1 MKNLEEH
8 FSSFRRHTIGVDK
21 TLSGP
26 FGTVPLVYA
35 DWIASGRLY
44 DLIEQRMMKIAYP
57 YVANTHSESS
67 ALGASMTHAYHEAQ
81 HRIKAHVNAGSDD
94 VLITTGSGMTGA
106 INKLQRI
113 LGLRIPERAQGICGK
128 GPCIIP
134 ETERPVVFITHME
147 HHSNHTSWLESL
159 ADTVILEPDEHLM
172 VRPEE
177 LEKQLKLYESRPVKI
192 GAFSAASNVT
202 GIRPPYRELVRLMHQ
217 AGGIALIDFAAAAPY
232 DPIDMHPANDP
243 LGYLDGVYFSPHK
256 FLGGP
261 GSPGVVVFNKR
272 LYHNTTPDDPG
283 GGTVIWTN
291 PWEHAHYVDNIE
303 LREDGGTPA
312 FLGTIRAALAMGL
325 KQAMGT
331 GAIHEREQE
340 LLNRVFEGLLE
351 IPRLHILAQEER
363 DRVGALSFYFDHL
376 HYNLVVRI
384 LSERYGIQVRGGC
397 SCAGTYG
404 HYLLHIGKKASQ
416 RVAFQVESGDL
427 TKKPGWVR
435 LSLHPTMAN
444 DELDY
449 ILRAIRE
456 IEVQGPQ
463 WADEYS
469 FDKASGDFFRK
480 DGRDFD
486 AFSMEELFGSL

>member
-44 DLIEQRMMKIAYP
+44 DPIEQRMMKIAYP